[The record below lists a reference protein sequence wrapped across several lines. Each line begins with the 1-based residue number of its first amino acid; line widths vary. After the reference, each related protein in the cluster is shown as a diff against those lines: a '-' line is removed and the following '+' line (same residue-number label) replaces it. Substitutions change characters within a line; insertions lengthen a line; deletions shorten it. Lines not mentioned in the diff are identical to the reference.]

1 MRVYI
6 ISFFGPHGSGKSTAA
21 DALYEYI
28 SERSYPSNYGLIKG
42 SCLVRKAWE
51 STKDVAELL
60 SKHGVFF
67 YGDRA
72 YTRSF
77 HLRNYDAL
85 VFTQCLINEQQT
97 NQLHNAIASLA
108 DEVAIPDDVPRFV
121 ISSRS
126 CDWVA
131 YYTWWKVLASFLKY
145 LDYGS
150 DEYYEFMTHL
160 LSSKGIGTLRERH
173 SGVAPH
179 KRDLLGLLTC
189 SIYARPFLGLEDG
202 IEFAETVHVML
213 RAQSNYH
220 LYHRWLESGRGRE
233 LHDVYS
239 NQTAY
244 SFLDEIFSDI
254 TALFTENNKA
264 SWVPACLLAE
274 PPVTAERDLPPS
286 HRYSEKEI
294 KEMAKQKV
302 LNSLWLYAGEYANKK
317 ALTELWNDLDKLT
330 KPIEY

>member
-6 ISFFGPHGSGKSTAA
+6 ISFLGPHGSGKTTAA
-21 DALYEYI
+21 DALYDYI
-28 SERSYPSNYGLIKG
+28 CERSYPSKYGLIKG

-51 STKDVAELL
+51 STKDVAKLL
-60 SKHGVFF
+60 GKHGLFF
-67 YGDRA
+67 YGDRV
-72 YTRSF
+72 YRHPW

-131 YYTWWKVLASFLKY
+131 YYVWWKVLASFFDAYQDVDSYDDFAAVLSR
-145 LDYGS
+145 LGG
-150 DEYYEFMTHL
+150 DEILYKRYE
-160 LSSKGIGTLRERH
+160 GI
-173 SGVAPH
+173 APH

-189 SIYARPFLGLEDG
+189 SIYARPFLGLDDG

-213 RAQSNYH
+213 RANSH
-220 LYHRWLESGRGRE
+220 LHLFHRWQEAGRGNG
-233 LHDVYS
+233 LHKLYS
-239 NQTAY
+239 HPVAY
-244 SFLDEIFSDI
+244 KFLDNIMGDI
-254 TALFTENNKA
+254 TALFRETDKA
-264 SWVPACLLAE
+264 SWVRACLLAE

-286 HRYSEKEI
+286 HRYSEKELR
-294 KEMAKQKV
+294 EMAKQKV
-302 LNSLWLYAGEYANKK
+302 LNSLWLYAGEHANKK